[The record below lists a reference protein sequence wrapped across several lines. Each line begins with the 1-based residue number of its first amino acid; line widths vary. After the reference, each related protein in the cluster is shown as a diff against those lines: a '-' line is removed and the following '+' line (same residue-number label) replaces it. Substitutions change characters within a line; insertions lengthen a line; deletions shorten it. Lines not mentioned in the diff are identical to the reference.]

1 MSISALNWA
10 SPDQSKNMTL
20 ADADRLGTQLAGS
33 LGLQLVDKHVV
44 TTSGETISEKELRE
58 NQFLSPL
65 PVNLFGDLAGGTR
78 TVFNIADFRASLKTA
93 AGADDPI
100 TAFVK
105 VVEHALPGASGVSMI
120 TRIPA
125 VQQFVAD
132 ALSKF

>member
-10 SPDQSKNMTL
+10 SPDQTKNMTL
-20 ADADRLGTQLAGS
+20 ADADRLGNQLAGS

-44 TTSGETISEKELRE
+44 TTTGETISEKELRD

-65 PVNLFGDLAGGTR
+65 PVNLYGDLAGAPR
-78 TVFNIADFRASLKTA
+78 TVFNIADFRADLKSA

-100 TAFVK
+100 TALVK
-105 VVEHALPGASGVSMI
+105 IVEHALPGTIGANVI

-125 VQQFVAD
+125 VQQLIAE
-132 ALSKF
+132 ALGKF